1 MRIWISTH
9 THAKKNIRHTYIHGY
24 KHMFVQWQADPN
36 SAHAKQETGPEFS
49 GLDSLASAAM
59 MRKPTQALEIATQH
73 AFKTQLGVIAN
84 NMMSDENAMAMPQPP
99 QLSQNRKCELCN
111 MPSDGSY
118 GTVNVPLLYRCSA
131 LSSFLICSDGP
142 LACLSTNV

>member
-1 MRIWISTH
+1 
-9 THAKKNIRHTYIHGY
+9 
-24 KHMFVQWQADPN
+24 MFVQWQADPN